1 MEPRVISGQLSKL
14 GIDLDG
20 AVDKLCELEEMSV
33 DAEGDYRVAHAKAFL
48 GGVGSI
54 EDRKQQAVL
63 AADDLFRIWGKA
75 KAAVTRQKEHI
86 KALHARIDVGRTLA
100 STLRAE
106 VSLARSGIT
115 P

>member
-1 MEPRVISGQLSKL
+1 MEPRVISSQLSRL

-20 AVDKLCELEEMSV
+20 AVDLLCSLEEIAV
-33 DAEGDYRVAHAKAFL
+33 DAEGDYRSAHARAFL
-48 GGVGSI
+48 GGTGSI

-63 AADDLFRIWGKA
+63 AADGHLRVWGKA

-100 STLRAE
+100 STVRAE
-106 VSLARSGIT
+106 VSLARSGLT